1 MGPASLGA
9 GASGTTLAAL
19 AATVVARVGVVL
31 VTGRSLGS
39 GPAAWIY
46 SIGDMPLYRLLAL
59 VVIVGVAQVSFVAA
73 LMLATLFMAVSSL
86 VPSLADVDTFLGSAS
101 RANFVPASTDSAA
114 GPTLDQACA
123 AKRAQP
129 YGAFAVEEFA
139 NGNDSKPCPC
149 SADKPCLHDNP
160 ADNTCL
166 AKQKL
171 SGDMVCPAGT
181 TECTTCCGT
190 DAIAQSISKLPSIRG
205 ASAKYAKFRFRKPAS
220 SCTGVDYC
228 VSYKLSPSTQTEF
241 KKNSSNQKTYKLFP
255 PGYSKKP
262 VHCQCGEGEGDDRGW
277 LTRVCACYP

>member
-1 MGPASLGA
+1 MKPSHALTQPLTALASLGA
-9 GASGTTLAAL
+9 GASGTTTTTLAAL
-19 AATVVARVGVVL
+19 AATVVALVGVVL

-129 YGAFAVEEFA
+129 YGAFAVEGFA
-139 NGNDSKPCPC
+139 N
-149 SADKPCLHDNP
+149 HDNE
-160 ADNTCL
+160 DNDHDNEEDNEEDNEHDEDNDHDNDHDNDKYKNEVVQDVQVVL
-166 AKQKL
+166 KK
-171 SGDMVCPAGT
+171 GGIK
-181 TECTTCCGT
+181 T
-190 DAIAQSISKLPSIRG
+190 DSIHAP
-205 ASAKYAKFRFRKPAS
+205 
-220 SCTGVDYC
+220 TGLEE
-228 VSYKLSPSTQTEF
+228 KI
-241 KKNSSNQKTYKLFP
+241 
-255 PGYSKKP
+255 GM
-262 VHCQCGEGEGDDRGW
+262 H
-277 LTRVCACYP
+277 

>member
-1 MGPASLGA
+1 MGLASLGA
-9 GASGTTLAAL
+9 GDTTTLAGL
-19 AATVVARVGVVL
+19 AATVVALVGVVL

-129 YGAFAVEEFA
+129 YGAFAVDNEDNEDIK
-139 NGNDSKPCPC
+139 DST
-149 SADKPCLHDNP
+149 P
-160 ADNTCL
+160 AKIQT
-166 AKQKL
+166 
-171 SGDMVCPAGT
+171 
-181 TECTTCCGT
+181 
-190 DAIAQSISKLPSIRG
+190 I
-205 ASAKYAKFRFRKPAS
+205 
-220 SCTGVDYC
+220 GV
-228 VSYKLSPSTQTEF
+228 Q
-241 KKNSSNQKTYKLFP
+241 
-255 PGYSKKP
+255 
-262 VHCQCGEGEGDDRGW
+262 
-277 LTRVCACYP
+277 

>member
-1 MGPASLGA
+1 MKPSHALTQPHTALASLGA
-9 GASGTTLAAL
+9 GASGTTTTTLAAL
-19 AATVVARVGVVL
+19 AATVVALVGVVL

-129 YGAFAVEEFA
+129 YGAFAVEGFA
-139 NGNDSKPCPC
+139 NRGND
-149 SADKPCLHDNP
+149 HDNDH
-160 ADNTCL
+160 DNEEDNEEDNENEHDEDNDDHDNDKYKPGNKVVQDVQVVLKKGGIKTDRIHAPKSL
-166 AKQKL
+166 EAK
-171 SGDMVCPAGT
+171 
-181 TECTTCCGT
+181 
-190 DAIAQSISKLPSIRG
+190 I
-205 ASAKYAKFRFRKPAS
+205 
-220 SCTGVDYC
+220 GV
-228 VSYKLSPSTQTEF
+228 
-241 KKNSSNQKTYKLFP
+241 
-255 PGYSKKP
+255 
-262 VHCQCGEGEGDDRGW
+262 H
-277 LTRVCACYP
+277 